1 MSTDYSRNI
10 IVLRS
15 VYGKVGMKYY
25 MQPCKDKYGR
35 LPNCVKRVNAL
46 GDMILSDAERNSEE
60 SQYYIP
66 ETAVFE
72 FEDGKTFD
80 LEDPLQKNIWESIKN
95 NTMIAPNR
103 FAKDKDGNF
112 LIDGTANKN
121 SHKQRYGIAEL
132 YVDMPG
138 IETANRVSRKKKIH
152 NACDFIYNDP
162 RGSEG
167 LILKARLLGK
177 RMQNMPIA
185 DVEDYLLKV
194 AEKDPDKII
203 DLYTGTDTNLRLLF
217 VDALDK
223 HIIIIKNKLYMYSD
237 NVVLGATDDAVI
249 TWMKQSANKKV
260 LELIRRDTYP
270 EMYKKEEIDDSLLD
284 GEPTS
289 NDTKVV
295 DPVVENAIKLNA
307 VTGKRK

>member
-1 MSTDYSRNI
+1 
-10 IVLRS
+10 
-15 VYGKVGMKYY
+15 
-25 MQPCKDKYGR
+25 
-35 LPNCVKRVNAL
+35 
-46 GDMILSDAERNSEE
+46 
-60 SQYYIP
+60 
-66 ETAVFE
+66 
-72 FEDGKTFD
+72 
-80 LEDPLQKNIWESIKN
+80 
-95 NTMIAPNR
+95 
-103 FAKDKDGNF
+103 
-112 LIDGTANKN
+112 
-121 SHKQRYGIAEL
+121 
-132 YVDMPG
+132 MPG

-162 RGSEG
+162 RGAEG

-177 RMQNMPIA
+177 RMKNMPIA

>member
-46 GDMILSDAERNSEE
+46 GDMILSDAERNSEK

-95 NTMIAPNR
+95 NPMIAPNR

-162 RGSEG
+162 RGAEG

-177 RMQNMPIA
+177 RMKNMPIA

-295 DPVVENAIKLNA
+295 DKVVEDAIKLNA